1 MISPTIDSVRI
12 FLHVLAVAVWVGG
25 QIMLAGIVPALR
37 TSAPQSMPVVA
48 RAFARIAWPAMVV
61 VVFTGMWSLGS
72 INVADQ
78 SSAYLATF
86 GIKML
91 LVGLAIIATIVHSAG
106 TSKASKAIGG
116 AVGLLTSLLA
126 AYAGILMSHV
136 G

>member
-1 MISPTIDSVRI
+1 MISPTIDSLRI

-25 QIMLAGIVPALR
+25 QIVLAGIVPALR
-37 TSAPQSMPVVA
+37 RSAPQSMPVVA
-48 RAFARIAWPAMVV
+48 QSFARIAWPAMVI
-61 VVFTGMWSLGS
+61 VVFTGVWSLGS
-72 INVADQ
+72 ISVSEQ
-78 SSAYLATF
+78 SSAYLVTL

-91 LVGLAIIATIVHSAG
+91 LVGLAIVATIIHSAG

>member
-1 MISPTIDSVRI
+1 M
-12 FLHVLAVAVWVGG
+12 VG
-25 QIMLAGIVPALR
+25 
-37 TSAPQSMPVVA
+37 
-48 RAFARIAWPAMVV
+48 

>member
-1 MISPTIDSVRI
+1 MISPTIDSIRI

-25 QIMLAGIVPALR
+25 QIVLAGIVPALR
-37 TSAPQSMPVVA
+37 KTAPQSMAVVA
-48 RAFARIAWPAMVV
+48 QSFARIAWPAMLV
-61 VVFTGMWSLGS
+61 VVFTGVWGLGS
-72 INVADQ
+72 INVSDQ
-78 SSAYLATF
+78 SSAYLVTF

-91 LVGLAIIATIVHSAG
+91 LVGLAIVAAIVHSAG

-126 AYAGILMSHV
+126 AYAGVLMSHV

>member
-12 FLHVLAVAVWVGG
+12 FLHILSVAIWVGG
-25 QIMLAGIVPALR
+25 QIVLAGIVPALR
-37 TSAPQSMPVVA
+37 QSAPHAMSVVA
-48 RAFARIAWPAMVV
+48 QSFARIAWPAMVV
-61 VVFTGMWSLGS
+61 VVFTGMWGLGS
-72 INVADQ
+72 INITDQ
-78 SSAYLATF
+78 SSAYLSTF

-91 LVGLAIIATIVHSAG
+91 LVGLAIVATIVHSAG
-106 TSKASKAIGG
+106 TSRASKAIGG

>member
-12 FLHVLAVAVWVGG
+12 FLHLLAVAVWVGG

-48 RAFARIAWPAMVV
+48 RSFARIAWPAMVG

-126 AYAGILMSHV
+126 AYAGTLMSHV

>member
-25 QIMLAGIVPALR
+25 QIVLAGIVPALR

-116 AVGLLTSLLA
+116 AVGLLSSLLA

>member
-12 FLHVLAVAVWVGG
+12 FLHILSVAIWVGG
-25 QIMLAGIVPALR
+25 QIVLAGIVPALR
-37 TSAPQSMPVVA
+37 QSAPHAMPVVA
-48 RAFARIAWPAMVV
+48 QSFARIAWPAMVV
-61 VVFTGMWSLGS
+61 VVFTGMWGLGS
-72 INVADQ
+72 INITDQ
-78 SSAYLATF
+78 SSAYLSTF

-91 LVGLAIIATIVHSAG
+91 LVGLAIVATIVHSAG
-106 TSKASKAIGG
+106 TSRASKAIGG

>member
-37 TSAPQSMPVVA
+37 TSAPQSTPVVA
-48 RAFARIAWPAMVV
+48 RSFARIAWPAMVV

>member
-1 MISPTIDSVRI
+1 MISPTIDSIRI

-25 QIMLAGIVPALR
+25 QIVLAGIVPPLR
-37 TSAPQSMPVVA
+37 KSAPQSMPVVA
-48 RAFARIAWPAMVV
+48 QSFARIAWPAMVV
-61 VVFTGMWSLGS
+61 VVFTGVWGLGS
-72 INVADQ
+72 INVSDQ
-78 SSAYLATF
+78 SSAYLVTF

-91 LVGLAIIATIVHSAG
+91 LVGVAIVATIMHSVG

-116 AVGLLTSLLA
+116 AAGLLTSLLA

>member
-1 MISPTIDSVRI
+1 MISPTIDSIRI

-25 QIMLAGIVPALR
+25 QIVLAGIVPALR

>member
-1 MISPTIDSVRI
+1 MISPTIDSLRI

-25 QIMLAGIVPALR
+25 QIVLAGIVPALR
-37 TSAPQSMPVVA
+37 KSTPQSMPVVA
-48 RAFARIAWPAMVV
+48 QSFARIAWPAMFV
-61 VVFTGMWSLGS
+61 VVFTGVWSLGS
-72 INVADQ
+72 INVSDQ
-78 SSAYLATF
+78 SSAYLVTF

-91 LVGLAIIATIVHSAG
+91 LVGLTIVATIVHSAG

>member
-25 QIMLAGIVPALR
+25 QIVLAGIVPALR

-78 SSAYLATF
+78 SNAYLATF

>member
-1 MISPTIDSVRI
+1 MISPTIDSIRI

-25 QIMLAGIVPALR
+25 QIVLAGIVPALR
-37 TSAPQSMPVVA
+37 KTAPQSMAVVA
-48 RAFARIAWPAMVV
+48 QAFARIAWPAMLV
-61 VVFTGMWSLGS
+61 VVFTGVWSLGS
-72 INVADQ
+72 INVSDQ
-78 SSAYLATF
+78 SSAYLVTF

-91 LVGLAIIATIVHSAG
+91 LVGLAIVATIVHSAG

-126 AYAGILMSHV
+126 AYAGVLMSHV